1 MASTAF
7 DSLAIFLQGQRERDA
22 TVLSQHFGPG
32 PDTKIHIRL
41 RVLCYWLRRCHIS
54 VSHHLAG

>member
-7 DSLAIFLQGQRERDA
+7 DSLPIFLQGQRERDA

-32 PDTKIHIRL
+32 SDAKIRNRS
-41 RVLCYWLRRCHIS
+41 RVLCYWLRRCHIN